1 MGTVPDNDCGH
12 VSSALIVLFY
22 ENMEEDIIFDRTGM
36 ARLPA
41 LNVLQI
47 CKLYISYVPVDTSHT
62 V

>member
-22 ENMEEDIIFDRTGM
+22 ENMEEDIFDRTGM